1 MQTWQSRSS
10 PQPNIASSW
19 GRFRKSSGHISVPFT
34 SNLLSLTYF
43 SFVMYDV
50 NFIDIIVSY
59 LRVTNGLVEERLRMF
74 IRSTASSDT
83 ASALSSLD
91 ISAGSQTLRDTDM
104 CPSRRISRK
113 YLGNFAV

>member
-1 MQTWQSRSS
+1 
-10 PQPNIASSW
+10 
-19 GRFRKSSGHISVPFT
+19 
-34 SNLLSLTYF
+34 
-43 SFVMYDV
+43 MYDV